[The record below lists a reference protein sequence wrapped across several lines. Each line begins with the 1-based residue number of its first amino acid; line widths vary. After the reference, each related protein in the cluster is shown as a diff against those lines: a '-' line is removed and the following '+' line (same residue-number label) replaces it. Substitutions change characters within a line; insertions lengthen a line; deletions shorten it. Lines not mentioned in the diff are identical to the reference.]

1 MHRTNT
7 VIPSQPLTSAKLAST
22 SAGAN
27 KINST
32 KDLNGK
38 PLLRIQPQRSRTR
51 NLIIDIPIGT
61 RLILG
66 FLVAAIIA
74 AAGSGYIGIQHAQAA
89 SQQSNFY
96 KSLLQTNTNLTTGGQ
111 YLQVIHSQV
120 GNVIADLD
128 TKKPSQ
134 ETLAQD
140 KQSLNSLITLYN
152 TLLTN
157 YINQDLLSKHP
168 EQEEILTSAGRS
180 YQTQQQI
187 ALASSALR
195 TWQSQQASLTAINTN
210 LNAGNI
216 AQAKYLQQV
225 QVDPT
230 NADALS
236 AIRTLTQFNSHLADS
251 VSLAE
256 QAEAQQEIISTI
268 VSAVIAF
275 ILIVLVGLIISG
287 TIVQRLGQL
296 RQVTQA
302 VEQGQL
308 DRRVQ
313 VVGRDEI
320 ADVSASVNAMLDA
333 MVALLDETRNQRDA
347 LTNAAEHLFT
357 DMRVV
362 SAGDLRINAPVSS
375 NDPIGMLANAFNF
388 TVGRF
393 RRFVQRTKTTA
404 EQIDMLSYQQIE
416 HAENFTQNIL
426 LLKNNLNIAQTTK
439 NSDTY
444 PHGHFDPEA
453 LHILQELFK
462 QSTTFAS
469 DIHGAA
475 RQFSALGQEIRTGII
490 NFQLDTSENT
500 NNAASSANSLNNILP
515 YQSIASPGTAG
526 SQLNLPNLPNLPIN
540 NYNYNQQPQQMSPDT
555 KPRSSPGGDRIT
567 FTGFDDNR

>member
-1 MHRTNT
+1 MNRTNT
-7 VIPSQPLTSAKLAST
+7 FIPSQPLTSSKLANT
-22 SAGAN
+22 PNGAN

-38 PLLRIQPQRSRTR
+38 PLLRIQPQRSRAR
-51 NLIIDIPIGT
+51 NLIINLPIGT

-74 AAGSGYIGIQHAQAA
+74 AVGSGYIGIQHAQIA

-128 TKKPSQ
+128 TQQPSQ

-140 KQSLNSLITLYN
+140 KQSLNNLITLYN

-157 YINQDLLSKHP
+157 YISQDLLSKHP
-168 EQEEILTSAGRS
+168 EQEAILASAGRS

-210 LNAGNI
+210 INAGNI

-236 AIRTLTQFNSHLADS
+236 AIRALTQFNSYLADS

-256 QAEAQQEIISTI
+256 QAEAQQEIITTI

-275 ILIVLVGLIISG
+275 ILIVLVGLFISG
-287 TIVQRLGQL
+287 TIIRRLGQL

-333 MVALLDETRNQRDA
+333 MVTLLDETRNQRDA

-362 SAGDLRINAPVSS
+362 SAGDLRINAPVS

-404 EQIDMLSYQQIE
+404 EQLDVLSYQQVE
-416 HAENFTQNIL
+416 RAENFTQNVLI
-426 LLKNNLNIAQTTK
+426 LKNNLNVAQTTK
-439 NSDTY
+439 NSGTHPRAY
-444 PHGHFDPEA
+444 FDPETQQM
-453 LHILQELFK
+453 LQELLK

-469 DIHGAA
+469 DMYGGA
-475 RQFSALGQEIRTGII
+475 RQVSALGQEIRTGII
-490 NFQLDTSENT
+490 NFQLDTAENI
-500 NNAASSANSLNNILP
+500 NNAASGNNSLNNVPP
-515 YQSIASPGTAG
+515 YQSISSPGTSG
-526 SQLNLPNLPNLPIN
+526 SQPNLPNLPNLPIN
-540 NYNYNQQPQQMSPDT
+540 DYDYNQQPQQKSPYM
-555 KPRSSPGGDRIT
+555 KPRSSPGGGGRIT